1 MSLRRKIPPLWHL
14 AKTKTGANWLLKT
27 RPNLYK
33 TPEEQN
39 HSCSRD
45 LGLGHDAVRAELCPA
60 AVRASKEPH
69 RDLC

>member
-1 MSLRRKIPPLWHL
+1 MSFRRKIPPLL
-14 AKTKTGANWLLKT
+14 APSKNKDRCKLVVKT

-39 HSCSRD
+39 HLCSRD

-60 AVRASKEPH
+60 AVRASKEPC